1 MEKKVP
7 KSIPYFPPP
16 KMEKNVDFRLLRKNS
31 VTSSNSIFSSRLYN
45 YCDPTSSYSKNYHI
59 MAPSFSIRKFL
70 GDWTP
75 IRRKKIWNGLYRTT
89 CLNRFI
95 NKSCNVRTSLNCCNK
110 IYARTYFP
118 SICSL
123 YSIIYIQIMLIS

>member
-7 KSIPYFPPP
+7 KSIPLLPFPQ
-16 KMEKNVDFRLLRKNS
+16 KWKKNVDFRLLRKNS

-70 GDWTP
+70 GD
-75 IRRKKIWNGLYRTT
+75 
-89 CLNRFI
+89 
-95 NKSCNVRTSLNCCNK
+95 
-110 IYARTYFP
+110 
-118 SICSL
+118 
-123 YSIIYIQIMLIS
+123 